1 MATFDF
7 VQSNFT
13 RGELSPRLRG
23 RIDFEGFF
31 NGVETLNNFVVLPLG
46 GVQKRS
52 GTRFVAEV
60 DNSSDF
66 SRLIPFQFNVEQAF
80 ALEFGDQKVRVLA
93 DGGVLTANA
102 HGAAVS
108 NGDFSGGST
117 GWTDASNGTGDVV
130 FENVNGV
137 DVASL
142 ESAGSGNEAVLRQA
156 ITIPSGD
163 ENTILSLRFDT
174 LLKAAT
180 KSLTARIKAG
190 TSAGANDILD
200 RIFNSGSHV
209 VDVDPGGASTV
220 YIEFEAAYEHT
231 TTGAI
236 SIANVAFLSAE
247 PLEVGTPYTS
257 GQVNFINWTQ
267 SADVLFLVHPSIAPR
282 EFRRFG
288 PAEFSL
294 VQYDFQD
301 GPYLETNLTGTE
313 LTPVAISGR
322 VSVTASSTDGINGN
336 RGFQDGDVGR
346 LIRLKTTET
355 ASVKAA
361 GDGSKVKFTFPFF
374 VPETDSIRVTLTNT
388 GSGTIQNIAEGSTVD
403 AFEGSDYSVTLNNP
417 QAGGEVDFTV
427 SKAPATDIE
436 VSIIRDISFWGWT
449 EILEVTNATEVQV
462 LVRGDSGLGAAAA
475 TLDWRL
481 GGWGDNQGWPQTAT
495 FHRERLT
502 FGGSDSKA
510 QTLWFSKVS
519 DFNSFSPSTTD
530 GTVNDDNSINITLA
544 TSQVN
549 FIRWLSSINSGLA
562 VGTSGAEFLI
572 RAATT
577 TEALSPKSVE
587 AIRQTTR
594 GSEAFVPPTRVGLS
608 TIFIQRGAE
617 KMRELAFDFNVDGLV
632 ARDFSLTSE
641 HLLRPGLFRVEYQQN
656 PDSVLW
662 SVRGDKRLLG
672 FTLESDQQ
680 VFAWHQH
687 TIGGTAPGG
696 GDAEVESMTVTT
708 EGDLDR
714 VWLIVRRQINGA
726 SRRYVEIMERPWQFT
741 EQTISEAF
749 YVDSGLTGTFATP
762 QSTIQGL
769 GHLEGETVKVMVDG
783 SPHPDRTVSEGE
795 ITLDRA
801 GSVVHVGF
809 GYEASM
815 QTFPMDEG
823 LRGEISRGKVKRIS
837 QVHLLFHETVGAKFG
852 REKLDRIPFRDS
864 SMLMD
869 QPVPP
874 FTGEKSFRMPMRHDT
889 LAWVRVVS
897 DQPLPATILNLTAEM
912 EFFDT

>member
-31 NGVETLNNFVVLPLG
+31 NGVESLRNFVVLPLG

-60 DNSSDF
+60 DNSDNF
-66 SRLIPFQFNVEQAF
+66 SRLIPFQFNVDQAY
-80 ALEFGDQKVRVLA
+80 ALEFADNKVRFFA
-93 DGGVLTANA
+93 DGGTLTANA
-102 HGAAVS
+102 HGATIS

-117 GWTDASNGTGDVV
+117 NWTDASNGTGVVV
-130 FENVNGV
+130 FETLNGV

-142 ESAGSGNEAVLRQA
+142 ESDGSGNEAVLRKSVS
-156 ITIPSGD
+156 IPSGD

-174 LLKAAT
+174 VRKASPRFLNT
-180 KSLTARIKAG
+180 RIKIG
-190 TSAGANDILD
+190 TSAGASDIVD
-200 RIFNSGSHV
+200 RFFNSGSHL
-209 VDVDPGGASTV
+209 VDVDPGGSNTI
-220 YIEFEAAYEHT
+220 YIEFVADYEHD

-236 SIANVAFLSAE
+236 SISNVQFLSAE
-247 PLEVGTPYTS
+247 PLEVLTPYSS
-257 GQVNFINWTQ
+257 GQVEFINWTQ
-267 SADVLFLVHPSIAPR
+267 SADVLFLAHPTIAPH
-282 EFRRFG
+282 ELRRFG
-288 PAEFSL
+288 PAEFS
-294 VQYDFQD
+294 VVEYDFQD
-301 GPYLETNLTGTE
+301 GPYLETNLSSTTI
-313 LTPVAISGR
+313 TPSSISGR
-322 VSVTASSTDGINGN
+322 VSLTASSTAGINNN
-336 RGFQDGDVGR
+336 RGFETEDIGR
-346 LIRLKTTET
+346 TIRLKTTET
-355 ASVKAA
+355 ANVKTQ
-361 GDGSKVKFTFPFF
+361 GDGSTVVFNFSFF
-374 VPETDSIRVTLTNT
+374 VPDAESLRVTLTNT
-388 GSGTIQNIAEGSTVD
+388 GSGTTQNIAEGSTVD
-403 AFEGSDYSVTLNNP
+403 AFEGTDYSVTLNNP
-417 QAGGEVDFTV
+417 LAGGQIDFSV
-427 SKAPATDIE
+427 SKAPASSIE
-436 VSIIRDISFWGWT
+436 VSIIRDISFWGWAEIVDIVNST
-449 EILEVTNATEVQV
+449 EATAV
-462 LVRGDSGLGAAAA
+462 VRGDSGLGAAAG

-481 GGWGDNQGWPQTAT
+481 GAWSESLGWPQTAT

-510 QTLWFSKVS
+510 QTIWFSKTA
-519 DFNSFSPSTTD
+519 DFNNFGPTTTD
-530 GTVNDDNSINITLA
+530 GTVNDDSSINITLA

-562 VGTSGAEFLI
+562 VGTSGAEFLV
-572 RAATT
+572 RSASTT
-577 TEALSPKSVE
+577 QALAPTSVE

-594 GSEAFVPPTRVGLS
+594 GSAAFVPPARVGLS
-608 TIFIQRGAE
+608 TIFIQRGGE

-632 ARDFSLTSE
+632 ARDFSLVSE
-641 HLLRPGLFRVEYQQN
+641 HLLRSGIFRVEYQQN

-662 SVRGDKRLLG
+662 TVRGDKRLLG

-696 GDAEVESMTVTT
+696 GDAEIEGLSITT
-708 EGDLDR
+708 EGSLDR
-714 VWLIVRRQINGA
+714 VWLIVRRSINGVN
-726 SRRYVEIMERPWQFT
+726 RRYIELMEKQWQFT
-741 EQTISEAF
+741 EQTVQDAF
-749 YVDSGLTGTFATP
+749 YVDSGLTGNFVTP
-762 QSTIQGL
+762 QTTIQGL
-769 GHLEGETVKVMVDG
+769 GHLEGETVKVVVDG
-783 SPHPDRTVSEGE
+783 SPHPDRVVSGGE

-801 GSVVHVGF
+801 GTVVHVGF
-809 GYEASM
+809 GYEASL

-852 REKLDRIPFRDS
+852 RETLDRIPFRDS
-864 SMLMD
+864 SMLMN

-889 LAWVRVVS
+889 LAWVKVVS
-897 DQPLPATILNLTAEM
+897 DQPLPATLLNLTAEM